1 MALDL
6 SALDQVAV
14 PAAVRETAARAPLAA
29 FEEDPDNPRFEHDE
43 ADFLALVESV
53 RVHGILQ
60 PVIVRRQPDG
70 KLRIR
75 FGARR
80 LRSARVAG
88 LADLPYVVTDD
99 ERQFDDYA
107 QVAENEQRAP
117 LQPLELAR
125 FIEKRLAAGE
135 TKRAIARRL
144 GKDPSALTHLLA
156 LAGEPPALILA
167 LYNEHRCRTPQYLY
181 ELRRLC
187 EMDPERVR
195 AACSGVASIDRQ
207 FVSALAERLA
217 GSEYAGTTEKDSS
230 TRPGRLPV
238 VRDAAVEAHG
248 PASGETHDPTRR
260 AAHSD
265 LVISLHSIELLGQV
279 AGRQVTL
286 NLRERPSAPDRLIV
300 NDTTGACSEVAIEA
314 IQLTAVRF
322 AGTSG
327 EDA

>member
-6 SALDQVAV
+6 SALDQDAV
-14 PAAVRETAARAPLAA
+14 PAAVRETAARAPLDA

-60 PVIVRRQPDG
+60 PVIVRRQSDG

-88 LADLPYVVTDD
+88 LADLPYVVTED

-135 TKRAIARRL
+135 TKRAIAQRL

-156 LAGEPPALILA
+156 LAGEPPPLILA

-181 ELRRLC
+181 ELRRLS
-187 EMDPERVR
+187 ETDPDRVR
-195 AACSGVASIDRQ
+195 EACAAAGLIDRQ
-207 FVSALAERLA
+207 FVSALAERVADA
-217 GSEYAGTTEKDSS
+217 GYAGTTEKDRSP
-230 TRPGRLPV
+230 RPGRIRGS
-238 VRDAAVEAHG
+238 RDHAVEADG
-248 PASGETHDPTRR
+248 LASGETHDTTGRV
-260 AAHSD
+260 AHSESA
-265 LVISLHSIELLGQV
+265 ISLHSIELLGQV

-300 NDTTGACSEVAIEA
+300 IDETGTCSEVAIES
-314 IQLTAVRF
+314 IQLTAVRY

-327 EDA
+327 EDG